1 MSANK
6 TSTIYDVA
14 KKANVSPGTVSRYIN
29 GVGNARGDTSERIER
44 AIQALNYIPNR
55 NARALKSK
63 RTNLICLA
71 CPESDN
77 PFFFQMISA
86 VEADLKKSG
95 YMLMIYYTH
104 GNSAEELR
112 ILSLSQEEIMD
123 GLILVNFNY
132 DPEHFEAFR
141 KVKCPLIITS
151 MGTSPYGGNPGDPF
165 DYIGIDVRTAIYNS
179 ALHMLDKGHE
189 RIAYIGGNRDIC
201 VFSERWD
208 GFRQAMQERGIP
220 IYDEYCFFGAY
231 DENAG
236 YNAGS
241 MIANMSQR
249 PTAIV
254 AASDIIAI
262 GAMRALQERGI
273 TIPNEIAIIG
283 LDNINFDRSLT
294 PQLSSQSM
302 MQAEIGKTAV
312 EILMSR
318 IGGEKSAPKKI
329 VYQTELIE
337 RASSKYAIRK

>member
-14 KKANVSPGTVSRYIN
+14 KEAKVSPGTVSRYIN
-29 GVGNARGDTSERIER
+29 GIGNARGNTSERIER
-44 AIQALNYIPNR
+44 AIRTLNYIPNR

-71 CPESDN
+71 YPESDN
-77 PFFFQMISA
+77 PFFFEMICA
-86 VEADLKKSG
+86 VEEALKKSG

-104 GNSAEELR
+104 GNPAEELR

-132 DPEHFEAFR
+132 DKEHFEAFR

-151 MGTSPYGGNPGDPF
+151 LCTSPYGGNPEDPF
-165 DYIGIDVRTAIYNS
+165 DYIGIDVRNAMYNS

-208 GFRQAMQERGIP
+208 GFQQAMNEHNIP
-220 IYDEYCFFGAY
+220 IHKEYCFFGAY
-231 DENAG
+231 DEDAG
-236 YNAGS
+236 YNAGC
-241 MIANMSQR
+241 MIANMAVQ
-249 PTAIV
+249 PTAVV

-262 GAMRALQERGI
+262 GVMRALQERGI
-273 TIPNEIAIIG
+273 LIPNDIAIIG
-283 LDNINFDRSLT
+283 LDNIHFDRALT
-294 PQLSSQSM
+294 PQLSSQRM
-302 MQAEIGKTAV
+302 MQSEIGKMAV
-312 EILMSR
+312 EMLMAR
-318 IGGEKSAPKKI
+318 INGDKSAPKKI